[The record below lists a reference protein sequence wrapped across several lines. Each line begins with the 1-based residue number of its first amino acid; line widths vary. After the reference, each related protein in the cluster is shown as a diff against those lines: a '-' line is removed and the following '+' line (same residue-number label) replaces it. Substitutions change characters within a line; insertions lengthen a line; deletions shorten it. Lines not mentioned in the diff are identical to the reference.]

1 MLICHNAVTACLL
14 LNGQDLPCN
23 ESVRHLI
30 FHVLSE
36 WKDLFA
42 DRATM
47 MTSVQDQPDG
57 GSTAICYCPQEF
69 HEELT

>member
-1 MLICHNAVTACLL
+1 MLICHSAVTAYLL

-30 FHVLSE
+30 FHVWSE

-47 MTSVQDQPDG
+47 MTSVQNEPDG
-57 GSTAICYCPQEF
+57 WVYSDMLLLSSGIP
-69 HEELT
+69 